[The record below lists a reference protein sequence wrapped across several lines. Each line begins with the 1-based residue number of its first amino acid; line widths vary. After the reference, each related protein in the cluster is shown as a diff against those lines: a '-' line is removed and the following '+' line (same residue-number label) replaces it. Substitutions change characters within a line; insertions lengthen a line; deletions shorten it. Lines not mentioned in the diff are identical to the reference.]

1 MSWKA
6 DKFQPLRDRNRS
18 RAISFSPQVAEL
30 QARKARIDSVTAAL
44 RDPERPAHDDFMD
57 AFRWSSTQMDKF
69 KRTTSAKIIKPPTF
83 DLDDMKGLSAHALIV
98 DDICGVRTGAASTTA
113 SPTRAE
119 VMAKIARV
127 DQLMRTQADEAKALA
142 EITRELRG
150 EPEPTPEYDRP
161 MRFSYG
167 YDFGVKRDQSVVAI
181 SGV

>member
-57 AFRWSSTQMDKF
+57 AFRWFDTQLDKSE
-69 KRTTSAKIIKPPTF
+69 RVASAVAKPT
-83 DLDDMKGLSAHALIV
+83 
-98 DDICGVRTGAASTTA
+98 
-113 SPTRAE
+113 PTRAE

-127 DQLMRTQADEAKALA
+127 DQLMRTQAREAVAIA

-150 EPEPTPEYDRP
+150 EPEPDPYARS

-167 YDFGVKRDQSVVAI
+167 FDHGIKRDQSVVAI
-181 SGV
+181 CGV